1 MIIDLDHLVVLLR
14 LCRAHIDDLP
24 FEVFGQIL
32 IQGPQIETLGRLRRT
47 HLDAFKGDFELEWIL
62 EVTRI
67 VKHNNVADVDL
78 GKELIQK

>member
-1 MIIDLDHLVVLLR
+1 M
-14 LCRAHIDDLP
+14 
-24 FEVFGQIL
+24 
-32 IQGPQIETLGRLRRT
+32 LGRFKRT

-78 GKELIQK
+78 GKEFIQK